1 VAAAHLAQQPDDKGK
16 SCTNNKRISRHKDA
30 QGEKEGSKELG
41 QKSEV
46 VEHFYYLLWN

>member
-1 VAAAHLAQQPDDKGK
+1 MAAAHLAQQPDDKGEGE
-16 SCTNNKRISRHKDA
+16 TNEKRISRHKDA